1 MCQFIFVNVVCVAE
15 EFCVVGSRSH
25 YLRQNPSSGFSLPST
40 RGAGVSQH
48 TPFIYI
54 PSLAVSA
61 LHGYNRSIC
70 YLALYIECF
79 NLLSRV
85 SLILTLAISE
95 KHIHLPRGSLKY
107 AYILCILFINPLP
120 CHHHGL
126 GSATYCQQME
136 YAGRGIYD
144 C

>member
-1 MCQFIFVNVVCVAE
+1 MCQFICVNVVCVAE

-70 YLALYIECF
+70 YLAL
-79 NLLSRV
+79 LK
-85 SLILTLAISE
+85 TLALDWCFLVVLVETMDLGFQPSTHKGAGKFFGHFRNPITGTLSHTKQTSDE
-95 KHIHLPRGSLKY
+95 AQHLSKFP
-107 AYILCILFINPLP
+107 
-120 CHHHGL
+120 
-126 GSATYCQQME
+126 M
-136 YAGRGIYD
+136 
-144 C
+144 